1 MQGIEKSFPG
11 VKALQKVDFTLE
23 AGEIRALM
31 GENGAGK
38 STLIKVLTG
47 VYQPDSGSIEL
58 EGSTINPTSPAHAQ
72 VLGISTVYQE
82 VNLAPNLSVAE
93 SICLGSGGT
102 LIRWKAMRERAE
114 SALDRLN
121 LKIDVSRTLGDYP
134 TAIQQLVAIAR
145 AIDRQ
150 AKVLVLDEPTSSL
163 DQDECERLFSLMR
176 QLRDQGMGIVFV
188 THFLDQVY
196 AVADS
201 ITVLRNGE
209 KVGDWKTADLNREA
223 LVAKMIGRNLDP
235 SSLGTK
241 LVVECG
247 ETCLE
252 VSNLGKQN
260 YLYPLSFKVQS
271 GEVLGL
277 AGLLGSGRT
286 ETMKLAFGAVSA
298 DTGRAYN
305 SPSAAIRGG
314 LGFCSEDRKTEAI
327 FPGLSIKE
335 NIAIVLQGKRGW
347 FRPIPASQLQK
358 MSQDMIAKL
367 NIKTPDAEKPIE
379 QLSGGNQQKVI
390 LSRWLVAEPKCL
402 LLDEPTRGIDVGAKF
417 EIRDMIRGLCREGMA
432 FLFTSS
438 ELEEVVGTSD
448 RVLVMR
454 DRRMVNE
461 LKGDAVTEP
470 AIMQAIAGVEV

>member
-1 MQGIEKSFPG
+1 
-11 VKALQKVDFTLE
+11 
-23 AGEIRALM
+23 
-31 GENGAGK
+31 
-38 STLIKVLTG
+38 
-47 VYQPDSGSIEL
+47 
-58 EGSTINPTSPAHAQ
+58 
-72 VLGISTVYQE
+72 
-82 VNLAPNLSVAE
+82 
-93 SICLGSGGT
+93 
-102 LIRWKAMRERAE
+102 
-114 SALDRLN
+114 
-121 LKIDVSRTLGDYP
+121 
-134 TAIQQLVAIAR
+134 
-145 AIDRQ
+145 
-150 AKVLVLDEPTSSL
+150 
-163 DQDECERLFSLMR
+163 
-176 QLRDQGMGIVFV
+176 
-188 THFLDQVY
+188 
-196 AVADS
+196 
-201 ITVLRNGE
+201 
-209 KVGDWKTADLNREA
+209 
-223 LVAKMIGRNLDP
+223 
-235 SSLGTK
+235 
-241 LVVECG
+241 
-247 ETCLE
+247 LE
-252 VSNLGKQN
+252 VSKLGKQN

-271 GEVLGL
+271 GEVVGL

-286 ETMKLAFGAVSA
+286 ETMKLAFGAINA
-298 DTGRAYN
+298 DSGRAYN

-347 FRPIPASQLQK
+347 FRPIPPANLQK
-358 MSQDMIAKL
+358 MAQDMIAKL

-461 LKGDAVTEP
+461 LDGDEVTEP
-470 AIMQAIAGVEV
+470 AIMQAIAGAES

>member
-47 VYQPDSGSIEL
+47 VYQPDSGGIEL
-58 EGSTINPTSPAHAQ
+58 DGARINPTSPAHAQ
-72 VLGISTVYQE
+72 ALGISTVYQE

-102 LIRWKAMRERAE
+102 LIRWKAMKQRAG

-121 LKIDVSRTLGDYP
+121 LKIDVDRTLGDYP

-163 DQDECERLFSLMR
+163 DQDECDRLFALMR

-196 AVADS
+196 AVSDS

-209 KVGDWKTADLNREA
+209 KVGDWRTAELDREA
-223 LVAKMIGRNLDP
+223 LVAKMIGRNLDH
-235 SSLGTK
+235 STQGTK
-241 LVVECG
+241 LAVEGG

-271 GEVLGL
+271 GEVVGL

-314 LGFCSEDRKTEAI
+314 LGFCSEDRKSEAI

-335 NIAIVLQGKRGW
+335 NIAIVLQGKLGW
-347 FRPIPASQLQK
+347 FRPIPPGNLQK
-358 MSQDMIAKL
+358 MAQDMIATL

-461 LKGDAVTEP
+461 LEGDGVTEP
-470 AIMQAIAGVEV
+470 AIMQAIAGAES